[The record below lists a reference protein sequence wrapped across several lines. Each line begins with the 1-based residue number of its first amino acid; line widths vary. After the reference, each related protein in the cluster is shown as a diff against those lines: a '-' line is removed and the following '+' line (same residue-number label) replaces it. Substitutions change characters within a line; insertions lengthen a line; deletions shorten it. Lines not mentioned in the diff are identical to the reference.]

1 LNYKIDSESRI
12 QIKNNLNTSYYVEA
26 GAGTGK
32 TTVLVDRIVSL
43 ILKNKTPINK
53 IAAITFNK
61 SAAKN
66 IKDKIRTSLESI
78 LIKEDISNEVQKNI
92 TQALNGLETSSI
104 QTLHSFADKIIR
116 QFPIESGVAPGFK
129 ILSESENNNLFE
141 KKWNNWISSNQEN
154 IKFEKSFN
162 WLMCLNVNPNKIKSI
177 AKIFWNNFENVE
189 TSKFENNIKIP
200 QINFE
205 KFKKLC
211 NNLKNLSV
219 TLCNNPADPLLVH
232 INDFTEEFE
241 EVIFSLNDWNFD
253 NSITLYN
260 LSKFSKNITGNDCY
274 KSISTNKGNKKNWD
288 KDPYSQQ
295 NSKILVTSILSEIQ
309 NDIDDFLLNSGKF
322 ALTDL
327 LAELKKF
334 SLIEAHKRKQ
344 RGEITHD
351 DSLIWARNLVKNHYS
366 VRKHFILNYENILID
381 EFQDTDPIQ
390 AEIAAFISESISK
403 EKADKLETDWTKIKP
418 QNGKLFA
425 VGDPKQSIYKFRK
438 ADSSISQII
447 QQNLTDNTIYLTENF
462 RSTKSI
468 IKFVNQIF
476 ENLFEESETQPKY
489 VNLTYPKKNGSKK
502 LNFGSVQFFGE
513 SIEDNK
519 TTDQIKKEEAKQIST
534 IINDII
540 SKKSKIRDEQINSE
554 IPKKT
559 VTYNDICILVEK
571 NADIPIIENELN
583 YLAIPNIN
591 QNSAINY
598 QAQEIK
604 DIINCLK
611 AINNPYDKISIIA
624 ALKSPAFSCSDED
637 LFRHVKDNKSFNY
650 IENHHKGSSKIDGY
664 LKILNEF
671 HTKKNY
677 TPTTE
682 IIEEF
687 FTSRHLNSAAILHEH
702 SENILNHYE
711 FIMATAISLSKDNY
725 LTIIEL
731 INYLEKDLNQNN
743 KIPNNDSSNT
753 VKIMTFH
760 GAKGLEFP
768 VVIMT
773 GLGFISEVP
782 STENNVFFDKKTQQL
797 EVRISK
803 NIQTSNF
810 ENLLQKEMQNTLEE
824 KIRLLYVSAT
834 RAKDF
839 LIISLFKKGPRTKL
853 LYHLFTNAAQKQN
866 VDWNKIELTSSAPGN
881 LNGIPSQTKKVDQGS
896 ILQEFE
902 MLEKKQKQLLEK
914 LISE

>member
-1 LNYKIDSESRI
+1 MNSKIDSQSRI
-12 QIKNNLNTSYYVEA
+12 QIKNNLNSSYYVEA

-66 IKDKIRTSLESI
+66 IKDKIRNSLESI
-78 LIKEDISNEVQKNI
+78 SLKNDIPNEIQKNI
-92 TQALNGLETSSI
+92 EESLHELETSSI
-104 QTLHSFADKIIR
+104 QTLHSFADKLIR
-116 QFPIESGVAPGFK
+116 QFPIESGVPPGFK

-141 KKWNNWISSNQEN
+141 RKWNNWISSNQEN
-154 IKFEKSFN
+154 LKFEKSFN

-200 QINFE
+200 QINIE

-211 NNLKNLSV
+211 TNLKNLSV
-219 TLCNNPADPLLVH
+219 TCNNPDDPLLVH
-232 INDFTEEFE
+232 VNDFTEEFE
-241 EVIFSLNDWNFD
+241 EVLFSLNNWNFD
-253 NSITLYN
+253 TSITLYT
-260 LSKFSKNITGNDCY
+260 LSKFSKNITGNDSY
-274 KSISTNKGNKKNWD
+274 KSVSTNKGNKKNWD
-288 KDPYSQQ
+288 EDPSSQQ

-322 ALTDL
+322 ALIDL
-327 LAELKKF
+327 LNELKNF
-334 SLIEAHKRKQ
+334 SLKEAHQ
-344 RGEITHD
+344 RRQKGEITHD
-351 DSLIWARNLVKNHYS
+351 DSLIWARNLVKNHYA
-366 VRKHFILNYENILID
+366 VRKHFILNYDNILID

-390 AEIAAFISESISK
+390 AEIAAFISESIIKDKST
-403 EKADKLETDWTKIKP
+403 KLETDWTKIKP

-447 QQNLTDNTIYLTENF
+447 QQNLTDNTLYLTENF
-462 RSTKSI
+462 RSTKPI

-476 ENLFEESETQPKY
+476 ENLFEESETQPRY
-489 VNLTYPKKNGSKK
+489 VNLTDPEENVANP

-513 SIEDNK
+513 SIEDK
-519 TTDQIKKEEAKQIST
+519 TTDQIKREEAIQISQ

-540 SKKSKIRDEQINSE
+540 SKKSEIRDQQINSE
-554 IPKKT
+554 IRKKP
-559 VTYNDICILVEK
+559 VSYNDICILVEK
-571 NADIPIIENELN
+571 NADIPIIESELN
-583 YLAIPNIN
+583 NLAIPNIN

-598 QAQEIK
+598 QSQEIK

-637 LFRHVKDNKSFNY
+637 LFKHVQDNKNFNY
-650 IENHHKGSSKIDGY
+650 TENHQKGSSKIDEY
-664 LKILNEF
+664 LKILNKF
-671 HTKKNY
+671 YVKKNY

-682 IIEEF
+682 IIEDF
-687 FTSRHLNSAAILHEH
+687 FTSRHLNSSAIIHEN

-711 FIMATAISLSKDNY
+711 FIMTTAISLSKDNH

-731 INYLEKDLNQNN
+731 LNYLEKDLNQGN

-753 VKIMTFH
+753 VKIMTLH

-773 GLGFISEVP
+773 GLGFMSEAP
-782 STENNVFFDKKTQQL
+782 QTENNVLFDKKTQQL
-797 EVRISK
+797 EVKISK
-803 NIQTSNF
+803 NIQTSHF
-810 ENLLQKEMQNTLEE
+810 ENLLQKEIQNTLEE

-853 LYHLFTNAAQKQN
+853 LYHVFTNTAKKQN
-866 VDWNKIELTSSAPGN
+866 ADWNKIDYSSS
-881 LNGIPSQTKKVDQGS
+881 IPENVSEISDETKSIDQES
-896 ILQEFE
+896 ILKEFE
-902 MLEKKQKQLLEK
+902 ILKKKQEKLLEK
-914 LISE
+914 LSPQ

>member
-1 LNYKIDSESRI
+1 MNSKIDSQSRI
-12 QIKNNLNTSYYVEA
+12 QIRNNLNSSYYVEA

-53 IAAITFNK
+53 IAAITFNR

-78 LIKEDISNEVQKNI
+78 LIKDGIPNEVQKNI
-92 TQALNGLETSSI
+92 EKSLHELETSSI

-116 QFPIESGVAPGFK
+116 QFPIESGVPPGFK

-154 IKFEKSFN
+154 LKFEKSFN

-189 TSKFENNIKIP
+189 TSKFENDIKIP
-200 QINFE
+200 EINVE

-211 NNLKNLSV
+211 ANLKNLSV
-219 TLCNNPADPLLVH
+219 RCNNPEDPLLVH
-232 INDFTEEFE
+232 VNDFTEEFE
-241 EVIFSLNDWNFD
+241 EVLFSLNNWNFD
-253 NSITLYN
+253 SSITLYT
-260 LSKFSKNITGNDCY
+260 LSKFSKNTTGNDSY
-274 KSISTNKGNKKNWD
+274 KSVSTNKGNKKNWD
-288 KDPYSQQ
+288 EDPYSQE
-295 NSKILVTSILSEIQ
+295 NSKISVTSILSEIQ
-309 NDIDDFLLNSGKF
+309 NDIDDFLLNSGKS
-322 ALTDL
+322 ALIDL
-327 LAELKKF
+327 LNELKNF
-334 SLIEAHKRKQ
+334 SLKEAHQ
-344 RGEITHD
+344 RRAKGEITHD

-366 VRKHFILNYENILID
+366 VRNHFILNYDNILID

-390 AEIAAFISESISK
+390 AEIAAFISESIIKDKST
-403 EKADKLETDWTKIKP
+403 KLETDWTKIKP

-447 QQNLTDNTIYLTENF
+447 QQNLTDNTLYLTENF
-462 RSTKSI
+462 RSTKPI

-489 VNLTYPKKNGSKK
+489 VNLTYPEKNVSNP

-513 SIEDNK
+513 SIEDK
-519 TTDQIKKEEAKQIST
+519 TTDQIKKDEAKQISQ

-540 SKKSKIRDEQINSE
+540 SKKSEIRDQQINSE
-554 IPKKT
+554 IRKKP
-559 VTYNDICILVEK
+559 VSYNDICILVEK

-583 YLAIPNIN
+583 NLSIPNIN

-637 LFRHVKDNKSFNY
+637 LFQHVKDHKSFNY
-650 IENHHKGSSKIDGY
+650 IENHQKGSSKIDKY

-671 HTKKNY
+671 YVKKNR
-677 TPTTE
+677 TTTTE

-687 FTSRHLNSAAILHEH
+687 FTSRHLNSSAIVHEN

-711 FIMATAISLSKDNY
+711 FIMTTAISLSKDNH

-731 INYLEKDLNQNN
+731 LNYLEKDLNQGN
-743 KIPNNDSSNT
+743 KIPNNDSSNS
-753 VKIMTFH
+753 VKIMTLH

-773 GLGFISEVP
+773 GLGFISETP
-782 STENNVFFDKKTQQL
+782 STENNVLFDKENQQF
-797 EVRISK
+797 EVKISK

-810 ENLLQKEMQNTLEE
+810 ENLLQKEIQNTLEE

-853 LYHLFTNAAQKQN
+853 LYHLFTNTAQKQN
-866 VDWNKIELTSSAPGN
+866 VDWDKIEFASS
-881 LNGIPSQTKKVDQGS
+881 IPENVSEISDETKSFDQES
-896 ILQEFE
+896 ILKEFE
-902 MLEKKQKQLLEK
+902 ILNKRQKKLLEK
-914 LISE
+914 LSSE

>member
-1 LNYKIDSESRI
+1 MNSKIDSQSRI
-12 QIKNNLNTSYYVEA
+12 QIRNNLNSSYYVEA

-53 IAAITFNK
+53 IAAITFNR

-78 LIKEDISNEVQKNI
+78 LIKDDIPNEVQKNI
-92 TQALNGLETSSI
+92 EKSLHELETSSI

-116 QFPIESGVAPGFK
+116 QFPIESGVPPGFK

-141 KKWNNWISSNQEN
+141 RKWNNWISSNQEN
-154 IKFEKSFN
+154 LKFEKSFN

-189 TSKFENNIKIP
+189 TSKFENDIKIP
-200 QINFE
+200 EINVE

-211 NNLKNLSV
+211 ANLKNLSIR
-219 TLCNNPADPLLVH
+219 CNNPEDPLLVH
-232 INDFTEEFE
+232 VNDFTEEFE
-241 EVIFSLNDWNFD
+241 EVLFSLNNWNFD
-253 NSITLYN
+253 SSITLYT
-260 LSKFSKNITGNDCY
+260 LSKFSKNTTGNDSY
-274 KSISTNKGNKKNWD
+274 KSVSTNKGNKKNWD
-288 KDPYSQQ
+288 EDPYSQQ
-295 NSKILVTSILSEIQ
+295 NSKISVTSILSEIQ
-309 NDIDDFLLNSGKF
+309 SDIDDFLLNSGKS
-322 ALTDL
+322 ALIDL
-327 LAELKKF
+327 LTELKNF
-334 SLIEAHKRKQ
+334 SLKEAHQ
-344 RGEITHD
+344 RREKGEITHD

-366 VRKHFILNYENILID
+366 VRNHFILNYDNILID

-390 AEIAAFISESISK
+390 AEIAAFISESIIKDKST
-403 EKADKLETDWTKIKP
+403 KLETDWTKIKP

-447 QQNLTDNTIYLTENF
+447 QQNLTDNTLYLTENF
-462 RSTKSI
+462 RSTKPI

-489 VNLTYPKKNGSKK
+489 VNLTYPEKNVSNP

-513 SIEDNK
+513 SIEDK
-519 TTDQIKKEEAKQIST
+519 TTDQFKKDAAKQISQ
-534 IINDII
+534 IIKDII
-540 SKKSKIRDEQINSE
+540 SKKSEIRDQQINSE
-554 IPKKT
+554 IRKKP
-559 VTYNDICILVEK
+559 VSYNDICILVEK

-583 YLAIPNIN
+583 NLSIPNIN

-637 LFRHVKDNKSFNY
+637 LFQHVKDHKSFNY
-650 IENHHKGSSKIDGY
+650 IENHQKGSSKIDKY

-671 HTKKNY
+671 HVKKNR
-677 TPTTE
+677 TTTTE

-687 FTSRHLNSAAILHEH
+687 FTSRHLNSSAIVHEN

-711 FIMATAISLSKDNY
+711 FVMTTAISLSKDNH

-731 INYLEKDLNQNN
+731 LNYLEKDLNQGN
-743 KIPNNDSSNT
+743 KIPNNDSSNS
-753 VKIMTFH
+753 VKIMTLH

-773 GLGFISEVP
+773 GLGFISETP
-782 STENNVFFDKKTQQL
+782 STENNVLFDKENQQF
-797 EVRISK
+797 EVKISK

-810 ENLLQKEMQNTLEE
+810 ENLLQKEIQNTLEE

-853 LYHLFTNAAQKQN
+853 LYHLFTNTAQKQN
-866 VDWNKIELTSSAPGN
+866 VDWDKIEFASSIPENVSEISDETTSF
-881 LNGIPSQTKKVDQGS
+881 DQES
-896 ILQEFE
+896 ILKEFE
-902 MLEKKQKQLLEK
+902 ILNKRQKKLLEK
-914 LISE
+914 LSSE

>member
-1 LNYKIDSESRI
+1 MNSKIDSQSRI
-12 QIKNNLNTSYYVEA
+12 QIRNNLNSSYYVEA

-53 IAAITFNK
+53 IAAITFNR

-78 LIKEDISNEVQKNI
+78 LIKDDIPNEVQKNI
-92 TQALNGLETSSI
+92 EKSLHELETSSI

-116 QFPIESGVAPGFK
+116 QFPIESGVPPGFK

-141 KKWNNWISSNQEN
+141 RKWNNWISSNQEN
-154 IKFEKSFN
+154 LKFEKSFN

-189 TSKFENNIKIP
+189 TSKFENDIKIP
-200 QINFE
+200 EINVE

-211 NNLKNLSV
+211 ANLKNLSIR
-219 TLCNNPADPLLVH
+219 CNNPEDPLLVH
-232 INDFTEEFE
+232 ANDFTEEFE
-241 EVIFSLNDWNFD
+241 EVLFSLNNWNFD
-253 NSITLYN
+253 SSITLYT
-260 LSKFSKNITGNDCY
+260 LSKFSKNTTGNDSY
-274 KSISTNKGNKKNWD
+274 KSVSTNKGNKKNWD
-288 KDPYSQQ
+288 EDPYSQQ
-295 NSKILVTSILSEIQ
+295 NSKISVTSILSEIQ
-309 NDIDDFLLNSGKF
+309 SAIDDFLLNSGKS
-322 ALTDL
+322 ALIDL
-327 LAELKKF
+327 LTELKNF
-334 SLIEAHKRKQ
+334 SLKEAHQ
-344 RGEITHD
+344 RREKGEITHD

-366 VRKHFILNYENILID
+366 VRNHFILNYDNILID

-390 AEIAAFISESISK
+390 AEIAAFISESINK
-403 EKADKLETDWTKIKP
+403 EKTAKLETDWTKIKP

-447 QQNLTDNTIYLTENF
+447 QQNLTDNTLYLTENF
-462 RSTKSI
+462 RSTKPI

-489 VNLTYPKKNGSKK
+489 VNLTYPEKNVSNP

-513 SIEDNK
+513 SIEDK
-519 TTDQIKKEEAKQIST
+519 TTDQIKKDEAKQISQ

-540 SKKSKIRDEQINSE
+540 SKKSEIRDQQINSE
-554 IPKKT
+554 IRKKP
-559 VTYNDICILVEK
+559 VNYNDICILVEK

-583 YLAIPNIN
+583 NLSIPNIN

-637 LFRHVKDNKSFNY
+637 LFQHVKDHKSFNY
-650 IENHHKGSSKIDGY
+650 IENHQKGSSKIDKY

-671 HTKKNY
+671 YVKKNR
-677 TPTTE
+677 TTTTE

-687 FTSRHLNSAAILHEH
+687 FTSRHLNSSAIVHEN

-711 FIMATAISLSKDNY
+711 FVMTTAISLSKDNH

-731 INYLEKDLNQNN
+731 LNYLEKDLNQGN
-743 KIPNNDSSNT
+743 KIPNNDSSNS
-753 VKIMTFH
+753 VKIMTLH

-773 GLGFISEVP
+773 GLGFISETP
-782 STENNVFFDKKTQQL
+782 STENNVLFDKENQQF
-797 EVRISK
+797 EVKISK

-810 ENLLQKEMQNTLEE
+810 ENLLQKEIQNTLEE

-853 LYHLFTNAAQKQN
+853 LYHLFTNTAQKQN
-866 VDWNKIELTSSAPGN
+866 VDWDKIEFASSIPENVSEISDETTSF
-881 LNGIPSQTKKVDQGS
+881 DQES
-896 ILQEFE
+896 ILKEFE
-902 MLEKKQKQLLEK
+902 ILNKRQKKLLEK
-914 LISE
+914 LSSE